1 MSSVTLTA
9 LVVVATFVA
18 SCIGTRTLVALLQR
32 AAVLDLPNERSSH
45 AAPTPRGGGIAV
57 VAAIAAAWA
66 VFCAAGLLAPASLVA
81 TAGIA
86 GLAAVSWVDDLRG
99 LPAGFR
105 LLAQFIAV
113 AAGIWALP
121 GGPVFQGWLPPGI
134 DTAAGAL
141 IWVWFVNLFN
151 FMDGIDGIA
160 GSEATA
166 IGVGLVVIAGFGIGR
181 DPGIAALGA
190 ATAAAALGFLVW
202 NWAPAKIFLGDA
214 GSVPLGYVLGFL
226 LLELAV
232 RGWWRAALILP
243 LYFLADASLTL
254 LRRLLRGE
262 RVWQAHREH
271 FYQQAVQRGLGH
283 DAVVL
288 RMIAADAILIGC
300 AWVAESDWGFAAL
313 GVAALTVVLLLV
325 ELGRS
330 KRRA

>member
-18 SCIGTRTLVALLQR
+18 SCMGTRTLVALLQR

-81 TAGIA
+81 TAGMA

-99 LPAGFR
+99 LPAGLR

-113 AAGIWALP
+113 AVGIWALP

-134 DTAAGAL
+134 DTVAGAL

-160 GSEATA
+160 GSEAAA
-166 IGVGLVVIAGFGIGR
+166 IG
-181 DPGIAALGA
+181 
-190 ATAAAALGFLVW
+190 T
-202 NWAPAKIFLGDA
+202 
-214 GSVPLGYVLGFL
+214 
-226 LLELAV
+226 
-232 RGWWRAALILP
+232 GW
-243 LYFLADASLTL
+243 
-254 LRRLLRGE
+254 
-262 RVWQAHREH
+262 
-271 FYQQAVQRGLGH
+271 
-283 DAVVL
+283 
-288 RMIAADAILIGC
+288 
-300 AWVAESDWGFAAL
+300 
-313 GVAALTVVLLLV
+313 
-325 ELGRS
+325 
-330 KRRA
+330 